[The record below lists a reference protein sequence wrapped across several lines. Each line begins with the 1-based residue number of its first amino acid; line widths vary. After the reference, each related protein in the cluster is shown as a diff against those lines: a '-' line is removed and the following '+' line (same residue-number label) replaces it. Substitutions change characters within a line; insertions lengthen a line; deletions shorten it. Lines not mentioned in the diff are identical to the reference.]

1 MGGIYIKVLSL
12 YDGMSCGQIALRQ
25 LGVPVEEYYAYEI
38 DKYAIKVTQH
48 NFPDTIQCGDVFA
61 ADFTKH
67 RGVDTLI
74 GGSPCTH
81 WSICQHKDRE
91 TTASGIGW
99 DLFSQYVRALEEVQ
113 PQWFLYENNKSM
125 APAIR
130 QQISETFG
138 FEPIC
143 INSALLSGQNRE
155 RLYWVGRRNAS
166 GAYDSVD
173 VQQPQDRGILLA
185 DVLDDITSEKCYA
198 LKSLTEREMAYM
210 VGDHGN
216 YSDRWTYL
224 QKPGAKDKA
233 CCITANIHRGVPY
246 NICAQ
251 PVRLG
256 TIENSAKRQDFD
268 SQQYRVYS
276 PAGKSV
282 TLCGCG
288 GGVGAKTGLYLTPVS
303 DPSVVHPVDEVR
315 DGKILFHDEWHPINL
330 PDGYYVIRKLTVDE
344 CKRLQTV
351 PDWYDMTCISASQ
364 AYKCLGN
371 GWTVEVIMYL
381 IASAMSNKEGL

>member
-1 MGGIYIKVLSL
+1 
-12 YDGMSCGQIALRQ
+12 MSCGQIALRQ

>member
-1 MGGIYIKVLSL
+1 
-12 YDGMSCGQIALRQ
+12 MSCGQIALRQ

-38 DKYAIKVTQH
+38 DKYAIQVTQH

-67 RGVDTLI
+67 RGVDALI

-99 DLFSQYVRALEEVQ
+99 DLFSQYVRALEEAQ

-166 GAYDSVD
+166 GTYDSVD
-173 VQQPQDRGILLA
+173 VQQPQDRGIILA
-185 DVLDDITSEKCYA
+185 DVLDTVTSEKCYA
-198 LKSLTEREMAYM
+198 LKSLTEREMSYM
-210 VGDHGN
+210 V
-216 YSDRWTYL
+216 REV
-224 QKPGAKDKA
+224 KDGRNHFDFAYFSNGTKTKSS
-233 CCITANIHRGVPY
+233 CLTANIHKGVPY
-246 NICAQ
+246 NVYAEPFRI
-251 PVRLG
+251 G
-256 TIENSAKRQDFD
+256 TIENCAKRQDFD

-276 PAGKSV
+276 PAGKGV

-303 DPSVVHPVDEVR
+303 DPSVVHPVYEVR

-381 IASAMSNKEGL
+381 IASAMEI

>member
-38 DKYAIKVTQH
+38 DKYAIQVTQH

-67 RGVDTLI
+67 RGVDALI

-99 DLFSQYVRALEEVQ
+99 DLFSQYVRALEEAQ

-166 GAYDSVD
+166 GTYDRVD
-173 VQQPQDRGILLA
+173 VQQPQDQGILLA

-198 LKSLTEREMAYM
+198 LKSLTERKMAYM
-210 VGDHGN
+210 V
-216 YSDRWTYL
+216 REV
-224 QKPGAKDKA
+224 KDGRNHFDFAYFSNGTKTKSS
-233 CCITANIHRGVPY
+233 CLTANIHRGVPY

-288 GGVGAKTGLYLTPVS
+288 GGVGAKTGLYLTPIS
-303 DPSVVHPVDEVR
+303 DPSVVHPVYEVR

-351 PDWYDMTCISASQ
+351 PVWYDMTCISASQ

-381 IASAMSNKEGL
+381 IASAMEI

>member
-25 LGVPVEEYYAYEI
+25 LGVPVGEYYAYEI
-38 DKYAIKVTQH
+38 DKYAIQVTQH

-67 RGVDTLI
+67 CGADALI

-99 DLFSQYVRALEEVQ
+99 DLFSQYVRALEEAQ
-113 PQWFLYENNKSM
+113 PQWLLYENNKSM

-166 GAYDSVD
+166 GTYDRVD

-216 YSDRWTYL
+216 YSDRWAYL

-233 CCITANIHRGVPY
+233 CCITANIHRGVSY

-288 GGVGAKTGLYLTPVS
+288 GGVGAKTGLYLTPIS
-303 DPSVVHPVDEVR
+303 NPSVVHPVYEVR

-330 PDGYYVIRKLTVDE
+330 LDGYYVIRKLTVDE

-351 PDWYDMTCISASQ
+351 PVWYDMTCISASQ

-381 IASAMSNKEGL
+381 IASAMEI

>member
-38 DKYAIKVTQH
+38 DKYAIQVTQH
-48 NFPDTIQCGDVFA
+48 NFPETIQCGDVFT
-61 ADFTKH
+61 ADFTKR
-67 RGVDTLI
+67 RGVDALI

-166 GAYDSVD
+166 GTYDRVD

-246 NICAQ
+246 NIGAQ

-288 GGVGAKTGLYLTPVS
+288 GGVGAKTGLYLTPIS
-303 DPSVVHPVDEVR
+303 DPNIVHPVYEVK
-315 DGKILFHDEWHPINL
+315 DGALWFHASWHPIDL

-351 PDWYDMTCISASQ
+351 PNWYNMTCISASQ
-364 AYKCLGN
+364 GYKCLGN

-381 IASAMSNKEGL
+381 IASAMSNKEDL